1 MQQSILFNTL
11 KKQRI
16 IFDFDKKKT
25 KVSLELDL
33 KQLLALL
40 KNDFDTF
47 DTQHEFSNSISRVG
61 EDIDNA
67 FKLEYFPLTS
77 ETD

>member
-25 KVSLELDL
+25 KVSQELDL

-67 FKLEYFPLTS
+67 FKLDYFPLTS
-77 ETD
+77 EID

>member
-25 KVSLELDL
+25 KVSQELDL

>member
-16 IFDFDKKKT
+16 IFDFEKKKT
-25 KVSLELDL
+25 KVSQELDL

-40 KNDFDTF
+40 KNDFDTYNM
-47 DTQHEFSNSISRVG
+47 QIEFSNFISRVG